1 MLLWLTMLY
10 ESQKLGQVEYDALTD
25 VLLLAYNRILSTD
38 KTNKTLEDAM
48 DLLDDIFQLSDNYM
62 VSHLTNKLKNEYE

>member
-1 MLLWLTMLY
+1 MLY